1 METSPKT
8 KASKRLE
15 EQTHKSLTFIQRKG
29 GGGARMKGKRKLKK
43 IRKEGETLWQSEAC
57 NNALSGKLD
66 KIAAA

>member
-15 EQTHKSLTFIQRKG
+15 EQAHKSLTFIQRK
-29 GGGARMKGKRKLKK
+29 GGARMKGKRKLKK